1 MTTPHVYK
9 KHIASRWFLEDFTRL
24 HLTASCP
31 TACCSA
37 LENISKN
44 NESCVVFICLLNTC
58 LSVWIVEKCSS
69 QDFNSS
75 IQKTS
80 DPLPGLMPQNVATL
94 VVVHGASFWIRW
106 GFQALQGCPLSV
118 ASESKNCIQIR
129 MVHEETYLKNDASI
143 TNQNKFTNFSGQK
156 TLEMCLNLKWKE
168 MFTTVYD
175 WYLPWPHRQ
184 NNGSIPSCSC
194 CIRSK
199 NAEGSS
205 PLKQPRS
212 SSSQESSQISW
223 WFRGWH
229 CKSWQVDH
237 TWKSEI
243 NQAIEYV
250 SGLGEDSSFEFPSDL
265 GFWKETISICLLNS
279 HNWTLVN

>member
-156 TLEMCLNLKWKE
+156 NTWNVPQPQMKKKCLQLCMIDIYPDLTGKTMDPSQVALVASAPKTRRVHLLWSNHEAVLRKNL
-168 MFTTVYD
+168 
-175 WYLPWPHRQ
+175 
-184 NNGSIPSCSC
+184 
-194 CIRSK
+194 
-199 NAEGSS
+199 
-205 PLKQPRS
+205 PRS
-212 SSSQESSQISW
+212 PGGFGGGIA
-223 WFRGWH
+223 R
-229 CKSWQVDH
+229 VD
-237 TWKSEI
+237 K
-243 NQAIEYV
+243 
-250 SGLGEDSSFEFPSDL
+250 L
-265 GFWKETISICLLNS
+265 TIHGSLR
-279 HNWTLVN
+279 

>member
-9 KHIASRWFLEDFTRL
+9 EHIASRWFLEDSTRL

-75 IQKTS
+75 IQTTS
-80 DPLPGLMPQNVATL
+80 DPLPGLMPSNVATL
-94 VVVHGASFWIRW
+94 VVVHGASLAGFVGGFRHFKGAYFRW
-106 GFQALQGCPLSV
+106 LRSL
-118 ASESKNCIQIR
+118 KNCIQIR
-129 MVHEETYLKNDASI
+129 MVHEETSLKKDVSI
-143 TNQNKFTNFSGQK
+143 TNQTSSRIFLVKK
-156 TLEMCLNLKWKE
+156 ALEMCLNLKWKE
-168 MFTTVYD
+168 MLTTVYD
-175 WYLPWPHRQ
+175 GYLPWPHRQ

-223 WFRGWH
+223 WFRGYY
-229 CKSWQVDH
+229 CRSWQVD
-237 TWKSEI
+237 
-243 NQAIEYV
+243 
-250 SGLGEDSSFEFPSDL
+250 SSFKFPSDL
-265 GFWKETISICLLNS
+265 GFWKETISICLLNYQN
-279 HNWTLVN
+279 HCELA

>member
-156 TLEMCLNLKWKE
+156 NTWNVPQPQMKRNVYNCVWLIFTLTSQAKQWIHPKLLLLHPLQKRGGFISFEA
-168 MFTTVYD
+168 TT
-175 WYLPWPHRQ
+175 
-184 NNGSIPSCSC
+184 
-194 CIRSK
+194 
-199 NAEGSS
+199 
-205 PLKQPRS
+205 KQFFARIFPDLL
-212 SSSQESSQISW
+212 
-223 WFRGWH
+223 
-229 CKSWQVDH
+229 V
-237 TWKSEI
+237 
-243 NQAIEYV
+243 V
-250 SGLGEDSSFEFPSDL
+250 SGVALQELTSWPYMEVWDKSSHWICFRIGWRFII
-265 GFWKETISICLLNS
+265 WVSIWFGVLERNNFNMFVKLS
-279 HNWTLVN
+279 